1 MLRTSSAATLSS
13 IEPEVVE
20 EVEPLT
26 KLDDREMPMRRPLCS
41 AITSVLLLLSF
52 AAAFIMYDREE
63 AISGLHLRGRAL
75 EDEETP
81 DPDPLDL
88 QGPPPFCIDDMSI
101 LPRRTVAARTVGM
114 E

>member
-20 EVEPLT
+20 EVESLM
-26 KLDDREMPMRRPLCS
+26 KLDNKEIPMRRPLRS
-41 AITSVLLLLSF
+41 AVISVLLLLSF
-52 AAAFIMYDREE
+52 AAFIMYDREE

-81 DPDPLDL
+81 DP
-88 QGPPPFCIDDMSI
+88 
-101 LPRRTVAARTVGM
+101 
-114 E
+114 